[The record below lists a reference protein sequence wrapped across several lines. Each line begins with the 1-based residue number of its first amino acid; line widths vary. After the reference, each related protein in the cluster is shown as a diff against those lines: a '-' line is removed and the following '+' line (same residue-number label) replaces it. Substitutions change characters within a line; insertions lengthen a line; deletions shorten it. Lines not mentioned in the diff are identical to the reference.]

1 MKKTILSFDLDY
13 DYIIV
18 GISCHYKD
26 YRLVFLINQNLGLH
40 FVKQADH
47 ILNIKNSENQQ
58 FFSLFKDQDVQ
69 EEINFYLLNNRSEF
83 GYLIPEYKQADYIF
97 IAENTEESINEQL
110 NYLGKIK
117 NINGVLTAFNI
128 DFELLKNK
136 SNLIFE

>member
-1 MKKTILSFDLDY
+1 
-13 DYIIV
+13 
-18 GISCHYKD
+18 
-26 YRLVFLINQNLGLH
+26 
-40 FVKQADH
+40 
-47 ILNIKNSENQQ
+47 
-58 FFSLFKDQDVQ
+58 LFKDQNVQ

-97 IAENTEESINEQL
+97 IAENTEESIIEQL